1 MYAAQTKHTLEN
13 LGITRKY
20 KGYYFLSDA
29 VEIVNI
35 KETAL
40 LNVGKYIYS
49 PYPLNIIATA
59 GRLKGISA
67 PLF

>member
-20 KGYYFLSDA
+20 KGFYYLSDA
-29 VEIVNI
+29 VEIVN
-35 KETAL
+35 
-40 LNVGKYIYS
+40 LNE
-49 PYPLNIIATA
+49 TA

-67 PLF
+67 PLS

>member
-20 KGYYFLSDA
+20 KGYYYLSDA
-29 VEIVNI
+29 VEIVNLN
-35 KETAL
+35 ETLCWMWASR
-40 LNVGKYIYS
+40 YTA

-67 PLF
+67 PLS